1 MRKYLHAATLILAL
15 GAGPFGTAH
24 AEDLQPRDVFALARA
39 SDPRFSPNGAQ
50 IAYVRVSND
59 IMVDKGVRSIWLV
72 DVRTGAQT
80 PMAAAMGDASSP
92 RWSPDGTRIAYLETG
107 ADGIPELMIR
117 WLASGQTARVA
128 RLPRPPQE
136 LSWSPDGQ
144 RIAFV
149 MLQAESEPV
158 FGAALDKP
166 KGAEWADPLK
176 VISSVS
182 YRADGR
188 GDLEKGRDHVFVID
202 ADGGAPRQLTFGV
215 TEESGPLAWTP
226 DGQTVLFTGKSGK
239 DWELAGFRSA
249 VFAVP
254 AQGGQARRLTSQDGP
269 DGQVDVSP
277 NGRSMAFVGY
287 DDHYRGYE
295 NQHVYVAA
303 LDGSGRRELAPGLDR
318 SLAHPRWSA
327 DGKAVFAEVV
337 DRGVTKVDRLG
348 LDGSVTTVAD
358 GLEGGGLDLPY
369 SGGEW
374 SVGPGG
380 AVAFTQGAADRP
392 PELAVEAGGHVRT
405 LTALNEG
412 LLASRDLGHLTAL
425 PAKSSFDG
433 QSIDAWMITPPG
445 FDPSRKYPLILEI
458 HGGPFASYGPTF
470 ATDDQ
475 LYAAAGYVVVY
486 ANPRGSTS
494 YGDTFANAIDHAYP
508 GHDYDDLMSVVDAA
522 ITEGSVDPDRL
533 FVTGGSGGGVL
544 TAWIVGKTHR
554 FKAAVAQKPVINWSS
569 EVLTNDLYPW
579 MARYW
584 FGKMPWEDPQG
595 YWERSPLSLVANVD
609 TPTMVIVGDKD
620 VRTPDEESEQF
631 YDALRLRGVATILIR
646 TPGAFHDMALRP
658 SHAAAKA
665 NAILAWFAAY
675 DPAKAAR

>member
-277 NGRSMAFVGY
+277 NGRSMAFVSY

-295 NQHVYVAA
+295 NQHVYVAP
-303 LDGSGRRELAPGLDR
+303 SM
-318 SLAHPRWSA
+318 
-327 DGKAVFAEVV
+327 
-337 DRGVTKVDRLG
+337 
-348 LDGSVTTVAD
+348 
-358 GLEGGGLDLPY
+358 
-369 SGGEW
+369 
-374 SVGPGG
+374 GPGG
-380 AVAFTQGAADRP
+380 ANWRRGWTGAWRTRAGP
-392 PELAVEAGGHVRT
+392 P
-405 LTALNEG
+405 
-412 LLASRDLGHLTAL
+412 
-425 PAKSSFDG
+425 
-433 QSIDAWMITPPG
+433 
-445 FDPSRKYPLILEI
+445 
-458 HGGPFASYGPTF
+458 
-470 ATDDQ
+470 
-475 LYAAAGYVVVY
+475 
-486 ANPRGSTS
+486 
-494 YGDTFANAIDHAYP
+494 
-508 GHDYDDLMSVVDAA
+508 
-522 ITEGSVDPDRL
+522 
-533 FVTGGSGGGVL
+533 
-544 TAWIVGKTHR
+544 
-554 FKAAVAQKPVINWSS
+554 
-569 EVLTNDLYPW
+569 
-579 MARYW
+579 MAR
-584 FGKMPWEDPQG
+584 PCSP
-595 YWERSPLSLVANVD
+595 RSSIVA
-609 TPTMVIVGDKD
+609 
-620 VRTPDEESEQF
+620 
-631 YDALRLRGVATILIR
+631 
-646 TPGAFHDMALRP
+646 
-658 SHAAAKA
+658 
-665 NAILAWFAAY
+665 
-675 DPAKAAR
+675 